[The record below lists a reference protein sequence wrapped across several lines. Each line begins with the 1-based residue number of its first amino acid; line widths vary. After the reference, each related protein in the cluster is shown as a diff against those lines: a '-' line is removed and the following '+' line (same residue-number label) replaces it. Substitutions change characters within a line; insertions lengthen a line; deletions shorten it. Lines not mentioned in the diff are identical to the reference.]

1 MDLYSRVRDA
11 QEALYEAQMGYDAY
25 ARANHEGV
33 TDELLKLDHAW
44 LEIMGLEVGR
54 ACLRIED
61 DSKRLWF
68 ASKRPDP
75 AQLARQLSAVDCA
88 SSTWALRSLICL
100 SSLHPETKNA
110 APLNWIVP
118 AIIILFMIVWLLG
131 MLPGGLHLR

>member
-54 ACLRIED
+54 ACLWIED

-75 AQLARQLSAVDCA
+75 AQLARQLSDVVSDSLDPHAGKVVAAAVE
-88 SSTWALRSLICL
+88 L
-100 SSLHPETKNA
+100 
-110 APLNWIVP
+110 
-118 AIIILFMIVWLLG
+118 MIARGELG
-131 MLPGGLHLR
+131 